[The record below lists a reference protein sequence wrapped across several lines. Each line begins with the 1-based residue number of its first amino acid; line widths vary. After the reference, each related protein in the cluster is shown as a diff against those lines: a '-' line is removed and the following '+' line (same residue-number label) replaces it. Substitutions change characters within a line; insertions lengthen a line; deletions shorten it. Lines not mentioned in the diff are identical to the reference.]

1 MQREQEGIKLAIHE
15 TVIGR
20 IAIAEVGG
28 YITNLFF
35 AGEPLPVAAA
45 YLETP
50 LILEAFSQL
59 ESYLSGERRA
69 FSLQLAPTGTL
80 FMQRVWHHVTLIPYG
95 RTASYQEI
103 ATLAGNPQAVRAVGM
118 ANHRNPLPIF
128 IPCHRVLGKDG
139 SLSGY
144 RGGVALKQALLLL
157 EGGRAL

>member
-1 MQREQEGIKLAIHE
+1 MERGGEEINVAIREM
-15 TVIGR
+15 VIGR
-20 IAIAEVGG
+20 IAIAELGG
-28 YITNLFF
+28 SITNLFF
-35 AGEPLPVAAA
+35 PGEPLPVAAA
-45 YLETP
+45 YRETP
-50 LILEAFSQL
+50 LLQEAFSQL
-59 ESYLSGERRA
+59 ESYFSGKRRA
-69 FSLQLAPTGTL
+69 FALRLAPAGTL
-80 FMQRVWHHVTLIPYG
+80 FMQRIWHHVTLIPYG
-95 RTASYQEI
+95 STASYQEI